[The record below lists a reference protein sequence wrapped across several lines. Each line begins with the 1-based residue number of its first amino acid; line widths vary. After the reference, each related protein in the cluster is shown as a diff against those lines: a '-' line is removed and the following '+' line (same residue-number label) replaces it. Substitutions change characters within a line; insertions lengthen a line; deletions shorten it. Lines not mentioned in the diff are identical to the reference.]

1 MGHPRPLPYLSKAR
15 AVCGDPHLYR
25 DLVQSI
31 AMRLFVASGIFHPD
45 SGGPATYLY
54 RILPELAARGMTIRA
69 LSYGDA
75 PTSGYPYPLTRISFR
90 QSAPSRWLKFARRYR
105 ADAAWADLIYLN
117 TLGLPRSGDRG
128 KARVVRIGGNFAWER
143 CLARG
148 WIPPDEDADVFEATR
163 YSPLVTFYKVMQ
175 ARAVRDAHRV
185 IVPSEYLR
193 RLVIR
198 WGAQPARVQ
207 IIYSALTPNAY
218 APQETQ
224 AEARAK
230 LGLAADRQYLLS
242 VGRLIRLKGVH
253 YLLEALDAVPQV
265 TLLVAGDGPMR
276 AALQA
281 QAAARGLTDR
291 VEFVGKIAH
300 EQIPLYMRAA
310 DYVALYSGVEG
321 LSHTLLEAL
330 TAGTPV
336 IASDRGGN
344 PEVVTDGINGLLVP
358 HPNLEA
364 LRAALI
370 RAFSGNL
377 RAELASRTQ
386 HGMQQFSWERLVNH
400 TAATLEEVYRSCTS

>member
-1 MGHPRPLPYLSKAR
+1 
-15 AVCGDPHLYR
+15 
-25 DLVQSI
+25 
-31 AMRLFVASGIFHPD
+31 MRLFVASGIFHPD

-54 RILPELAARGMTIRA
+54 RILPELAARGMAIRA

-75 PTSGYPYPLTRISFR
+75 PTEGYPYPLTRISFR
-90 QSAPSRWLKFARRYR
+90 QSAPSRWFNFARRYR

-117 TLGLPRSGDRG
+117 TLGLPRSGDRR

-148 WIPPDEDADVFEATR
+148 WIPPDEDADAFEANR
-163 YSPLVTFYKVMQ
+163 YSPWVTFYKVMQ
-175 ARAVRDAHRV
+175 ARAVRDAHKV
-185 IVPSEYLR
+185 IVPSQYLR
-193 RLVIR
+193 RLVIS
-198 WGAQPARVQ
+198 WGAPPERVQ
-207 IIYSALTPNAY
+207 VIYSALTPNAY

-230 LGLAADRQYLLS
+230 LGLVADKRYLLS

-253 YLLEALDAVPQV
+253 YLIDALEAVPDV
-265 TLLVAGDGPMR
+265 TLLIAGDGPSM
-276 AALQA
+276 AELQA
-281 QAAARGLTDR
+281 QTSAHGLADR
-291 VEFVGKIAH
+291 VQFMGKIAH
-300 EQIPLYMRAA
+300 EQMPLYMRAA

-321 LSHTLLEAL
+321 LSHTLLESL

-344 PEVVTDGINGLLVP
+344 SEVVTDGINGLLVP
-358 HPNLEA
+358 HPNVEA

-370 RAFSGNL
+370 RAFHGNL

-386 HGMQQFSWERLVNH
+386 HGIAKFNWETLVNH
-400 TAATLEEVYRSCTS
+400 TAAALEEVYRSCMS